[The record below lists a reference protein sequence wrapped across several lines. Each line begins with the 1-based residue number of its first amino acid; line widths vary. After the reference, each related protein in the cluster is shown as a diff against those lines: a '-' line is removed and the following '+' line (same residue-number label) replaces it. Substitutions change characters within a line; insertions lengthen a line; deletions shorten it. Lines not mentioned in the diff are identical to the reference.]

1 MPSTMEVIYTI
12 LIAGEL
18 AIGISGDGFIVL
30 VNYIGY
36 LKRRDISLV
45 DIILISL
52 ANSRIFLLCVMSLD
66 GFVTVLSPDAYTD
79 GKLMSILD
87 VSWMLSNYSTVFASC
102 LSIFSLL
109 KIANI
114 SQPIFLWLKQNTNRV
129 VLGIILWSFVISLLI
144 SVSVS
149 FHLHEDF
156 RCHFKDHN
164 EENRTLEFEV
174 SKVQNALQQVHLNL
188 GAVVPFILSL
198 IAFLLL
204 LFSLLRHTKQMQLHA
219 TGSRGPST
227 EAHMRAIKAVIIFL
241 PLLIMYYTAFLVVTA
256 SFLIPQRKLVVT
268 FGGIITIIF
277 PSSHSF
283 ILIMVNSKLRK
294 AFLKVLRFVKGFT
307 TFCSIERFRE
317 TPE

>member
-1 MPSTMEVIYTI
+1 MPSTMEVKYMI

-18 AIGISGDGFIVL
+18 VIGISGDGFIVL
-30 VNYIGY
+30 VNCIGY

-66 GFVTVLSPDAYTD
+66 GFVTVLSPDAYTH

-87 VSWMLSNYSTVFASC
+87 VSWMLSNCSSVFASC

-129 VLGIILWSFVISLLI
+129 VLGIILGSFVISLLI

-156 RCHFKDHN
+156 RCHFRHN

-198 IAFLLL
+198 ISFLLL

-227 EAHMRAIKAVIIFL
+227 EAHMRAIKVVIIFL

-268 FGGIITIIF
+268 CGGIIAIIF

-283 ILIMVNSKLRK
+283 ILIMGNSKLRK
-294 AFLKVLRFVKGFT
+294 AFLKVLKFVKGFT